1 MVRRKICLWLMIFGF
16 LGFLGGLHQVQAGE
30 IDALHLIN
38 LLKQKGVLTQ
48 EEADSLM
55 MEVRKTAKEEKTALK
70 EEIKE
75 DAKKGDYLPGYL
87 KGVKFGT
94 TIFAEWNMRST
105 ADGGPSTNQFLL
117 NRGYLTLGGKLNNWL
132 GFNLTSDLFTSRDA
146 DDKGNGLELRMKYAY
161 ADLHFWSTI
170 TELGLTHTPS
180 DQYDSYIWPYRV
192 QGKHFLDEF
201 GVQASADFGANIR
214 GTLGGKMDDSFTKY
228 AGSTYAGKWAG
239 YQIGVYNGAG
249 YTNSESNTN
258 KPFGGLV
265 YFRPAPGVDVLKG
278 LVLSYYGMFGQS
290 NSNFTAKGKTNSYPD
305 TQINLAQL
313 SWQHPWFTLYGQYY
327 WGKGT
332 LTSTEDNSRSGW
344 LVEGFVRVPK
354 VEKLRAFGR
363 YYNYDPNTDVSNNG
377 TTTFVL
383 GMSYDWSKEFMPFVA
398 YQHSDFESK
407 TTKDFD
413 QFQMGFQLKF

>member
-1 MVRRKICLWLMIFGF
+1 MKKNGWLSLILVLFF
-16 LGFLGGLHQVQAGE
+16 LTVWGGPGPLQAGE
-30 IDALHLIN
+30 RDTLLLLN
-38 LLKQKGVLTQ
+38 LLKKKGVITE
-48 EEADSLM
+48 EEAQDLM
-55 MEVRKTAKEEKTALK
+55 KEVQIQAKQEKEERKQ
-70 EEIKE
+70 EIKE
-75 DAKKGDYLPGYL
+75 VAQKGDFLPGYL
-87 KGVKFGT
+87 KGVKFGA

-117 NRGYLTLGGKLNNWL
+117 NRGYLTLAGKLNNWL

-146 DDKGNGLELRMKYAY
+146 DDRGNGLELRMKYAY
-161 ADLHFWSTI
+161 ADLYFGSTI
-170 TELGLTHTPS
+170 TELGLAHTPS

-201 GVQASADFGANIR
+201 GIQASADYGANIR
-214 GTLGGKMDDSFTKY
+214 GTLGGKMDDRFTKY

-249 YTNSESNTN
+249 YTNSENNTD

-265 YFRPAPGVDVLKG
+265 YFRPAPGVDLLKG
-278 LVLSYYGMFGQS
+278 LVLSYYGMYGKS
-290 NSNFTAKGKTNSYPD
+290 NNNFTAGGKTNDYPNA
-305 TQINLAQL
+305 QINLAQL
-313 SWQHPWFTLYGQYY
+313 AWQHPWFTLYGQYY

-344 LVEGFVRVPK
+344 LVEGFVRIPK

-363 YYNYDPNTDVSNNG
+363 YYNFDPNTDVSNNA
-377 TTTFVL
+377 TTTYVL
-383 GMSYDWSKEFMPFVA
+383 GVSYDWSKEFMPFAA
-398 YQHSDFESK
+398 YQHSDFESQ